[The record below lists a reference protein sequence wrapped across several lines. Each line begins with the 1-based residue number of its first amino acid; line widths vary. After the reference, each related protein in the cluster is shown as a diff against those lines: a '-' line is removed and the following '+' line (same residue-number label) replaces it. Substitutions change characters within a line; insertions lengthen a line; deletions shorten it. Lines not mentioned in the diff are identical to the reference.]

1 MSSNMSLTIPFL
13 PSDGREHAPGE
24 RGIELVEKK
33 STNLKP
39 VSTGD
44 DVPKDLGQKI
54 SKYSDH

>member
-1 MSSNMSLTIPFL
+1 MSLTIPFL